1 VSVVEAAA
9 AVQSF
14 SVPVRRRR
22 RRRLRNRTQA
32 RSYVAARP
40 PRRDVIPETEADNQR
55 A

>member
-22 RRRLRNRTQA
+22 RRLRNRTQA

-40 PRRDVIPETEADNQR
+40 PLRDVIPETEADNQR